1 MSKTLARR
9 SAALATL
16 VLLCAAGGGQVRAE
30 GLLEFLFGVR
40 PEAPAQQEYEPA
52 EPLEMTVSP
61 RRERSRPKE
70 VSRPVRL
77 ATPIDPKTT
86 PNWHLVDPTLRPGDI
101 VVLPGQVL
109 VFEGGAFPAQRSD
122 FATLD
127 RSRRISKGERQQI
140 EKMATVPGSSGDT
153 RGADASRAV
162 YAAHAGR
169 SGDASAQLVE

>member
-1 MSKTLARR
+1 MSKTLTRR
-9 SAALATL
+9 SAALATV

-30 GLLEFLFGVR
+30 GLLEFLFGIR
-40 PEAPAQQEYEPA
+40 PEAPARGSYEPA

-70 VSRPVRL
+70 VSRPVTL

-86 PNWHLVDPTLRPGDI
+86 PNWHLVDPTLQPGDI

-109 VFEGGAFPAQRSD
+109 VFEGGGFPAQRSD

-127 RSRRISKGERQQI
+127 RSRRISKGERQQV
-140 EKMATVPGSSGDT
+140 EKMAAVPGDAGDT
-153 RGADASRAV
+153 RRADASKAV

-169 SGDASAQLVE
+169 SRDASFQAVD